1 MRNAQLD
8 VIKQAFFQIE
18 GTRFFLPEDSPP
30 NSYLRSRDNIYSGTP
45 DLRELDW
52 VNWLPNGAH
61 VAFSPVSPVR
71 GEDAKTQ
78 FALCQRV
85 CAKYGFDILST
96 FCIGWREMHHIAM
109 IIFDKGDPQ
118 SKKNALASMR
128 ELISEAA
135 KMGYGEY
142 RTHLVLQD
150 QVARTYNWNNNVF
163 HFQMNLIAGVD
174 ALQRNFEGCLGPCG
188 YYGSR

>member
-30 NSYLRSRDNIYSGTP
+30 NSYLRSRVNIYSGTP

-118 SKKNALASMR
+118 SKKNALACMR

>member
-1 MRNAQLD
+1 
-8 VIKQAFFQIE
+8 V
-18 GTRFFLPEDSPP
+18 
-30 NSYLRSRDNIYSGTP
+30 NIYTGTP

-52 VNWLPNGAH
+52 VNWMPNGAH

-71 GEDAKTQ
+71 GEDARKQ
-78 FALCQRV
+78 FDLCQRI

-96 FCIGWREMHHIAM
+96 FCVGWREMHHIAM
-109 IIFDKGDPQ
+109 LIFDKGDPEN
-118 SKKNALASMR
+118 KANALACLR

-150 QVARTYNWNNNVF
+150 QVAATYNWNNNVSF
-163 HFQMNLIAGVD
+163 DLYIANV
-174 ALQRNFEGCLGPCG
+174 
-188 YYGSR
+188 